1 MIAVCRASRWARHNS
16 ETKFSAAST
25 PAPSA
30 SKRSTGPA
38 GPRSNSSERDTR
50 ILPVMLSAQRASR
63 GWFWAAIALT
73 AVKLWLTAAQTI
85 YAIGPAFHDD
95 RLFVELAARVL
106 QGEWL
111 GPYNQ
116 FTLAKGP
123 LFPLFIAAM
132 FKLGVPLLLAQQAL
146 YAAAS
151 ATLTRTLR
159 PWINPGAWSFVL

>member
-1 MIAVCRASRWARHNS
+1 MTAGSKPSLCACPRASAAGR
-16 ETKFSAAST
+16 FSAGST
-25 PAPSA
+25 QAPSA
-30 SKRSTGPA
+30 STHSTGPA
-38 GPRSNSSERDTR
+38 GPRSNSSERAHFLTV
-50 ILPVMLSAQRASR
+50 ILSAQRASR

-132 FKLGVPLLLAQQAL
+132 FKLGVPLLL
-146 YAAAS
+146 
-151 ATLTRTLR
+151 
-159 PWINPGAWSFVL
+159 